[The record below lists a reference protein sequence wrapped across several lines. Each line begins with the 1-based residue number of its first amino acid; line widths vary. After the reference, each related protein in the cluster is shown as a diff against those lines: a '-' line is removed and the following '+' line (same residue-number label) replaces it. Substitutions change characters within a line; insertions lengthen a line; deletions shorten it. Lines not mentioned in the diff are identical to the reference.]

1 MVKKIFVILI
11 TIVALV
17 LLGAIVLNSLLPN
30 ITAQVINAV
39 EGAIFKATGLNFDF
53 NGDSISGNSVG
64 TNPGAY
70 TPGGS
75 SEDELTTVEGF
86 N

>member
-1 MVKKIFVILI
+1 MVRKIFVTLI
-11 TIVALV
+11 TVVTLV
-17 LLGAIVLNSLLPN
+17 LIGAIVLNSLLPN

-39 EGAIFKATGLNFDF
+39 EGAIFKATGLNFNF

-64 TNPGAY
+64 TDPGAY
-70 TPGGS
+70 TPGGTA
-75 SEDELTTVEGF
+75 EGELTTVEGF

>member
-17 LLGAIVLNSLLPN
+17 LIGAIVLNRLLPN
-30 ITAQVINAV
+30 ITTQVINAV

-53 NGDSISGNSVG
+53 NGDSISGDSVG
-64 TNPGAY
+64 TDLGAY
-70 TPGGS
+70 TPGGTV
-75 SEDELTTVEGF
+75 ENEFTTVEGF

>member
-17 LLGAIVLNSLLPN
+17 LIGAIVLNRLLPN
-30 ITAQVINAV
+30 TTTQVINAV
-39 EGAIFKATGLNFDF
+39 EGTIFKATGLNFDF
-53 NGDSISGNSVG
+53 NGDGISGGSVG
-64 TNPGAY
+64 NDLGAY
-70 TPGGS
+70 TPGGKV
-75 SEDELTTVEGF
+75 ETEFTTVEGF

>member
-17 LLGAIVLNSLLPN
+17 LIGAIVLNRLLPN
-30 ITAQVINAV
+30 TTAQVINAV
-39 EGAIFKATGLNFDF
+39 EGAIFKATGLNFNF
-53 NGDSISGNSVG
+53 NGDNISGNSVG
-64 TNPGAY
+64 TDPGAY
-70 TPGGS
+70 TPGGAAA
-75 SEDELTTVEGF
+75 DEFTNVEGF